1 MTQCKVTLLYK
12 IYTTSKPSGNNKE
25 RKWRMQ
31 DALAQYLGNIGIL
44 RLSALFHLDTFSAPR
59 QISHQLKCLASY
71 NNKFKQS
78 QKPLSLTALPFTIF
92 ENKLL
97 FFTFWY
103 IFRRENI
110 YSRAQLILRRSK
122 RRFIF
127 NFQFE
132 NIWYSEKEPLLEDS
146 IAFFNKYNR
155 VSHKLKLV
163 KLTQQKLSRKATM
176 ELPKTRKRHNN

>member
-1 MTQCKVTLLYK
+1 M
-12 IYTTSKPSGNNKE
+12 S
-25 RKWRMQ
+25 
-31 DALAQYLGNIGIL
+31 
-44 RLSALFHLDTFSAPR
+44 
-59 QISHQLKCLASY
+59 
-71 NNKFKQS
+71 
-78 QKPLSLTALPFTIF
+78 FTIF

-110 YSRAQLILRRSK
+110 YSRAQLILRWSK
-122 RRFIF
+122 GRFIF

-132 NIWYSEKEPLLEDS
+132 TIWYSEEEPLFEDS

-163 KLTQQKLSRKATM
+163 KFIQQKLSRKATM
-176 ELPKTRKRHNN
+176 ELPKTRKRHNNWSPHLALILFEKKTFILVSGFCLLRGWGFGWIRSKRKICDKNLF